1 MPLIWR
7 ARSAAGSARITR
19 VAAAVPA
26 VATTAAART
35 PILASSSCRPLS
47 AMLEI
52 SNDTVKPM
60 PDTIAPVVRTG
71 QLIVRRRAPR
81 RSLEVI
87 QVAARM
93 PAGLP
98 IV

>member
-7 ARSAAGSARITR
+7 ARNPAGSARMTR
-19 VAAAVPA
+19 VATAVPS
-26 VATTAAART
+26 VATTAAAST

-52 SNDTVKPM
+52 SSETVKPM

-81 RSLEVI
+81 RSFEVI